1 MSKVI
6 DSEGFY
12 NQVNS
17 SYDDISFKK
26 VEYLRAIDF
35 LILQHIVKLEKICL
49 VDIGSGN
56 GRRLKKILKNISFE
70 KLLLIEQSLG
80 FVKILKENF
89 NPEEIFHGDVVNF
102 QKKSGEFNI
111 ALCLWN
117 VIAHADNPK
126 TFLKAIHSLLDKNGT
141 FIFDINNRFN
151 IKEYGLKNVLTNFIK
166 SKIFSNSGL
175 FILNT
180 NGIKTKVYI
189 YNLSEIK
196 LLLKEAGFAID
207 FVKYVN
213 YKTGVIEKN
222 QYSGQMLLSCRK
234 IK

>member
-126 TFLKAIHSLLDKNGT
+126 TFLKANRISNGQ
-141 FIFDINNRFN
+141 
-151 IKEYGLKNVLTNFIK
+151 KSCVPQVVCA
-166 SKIFSNSGL
+166 SKIGCV
-175 FILNT
+175 
-180 NGIKTKVYI
+180 IKVQKKSQDQS
-189 YNLSEIK
+189 LMF
-196 LLLKEAGFAID
+196 L
-207 FVKYVN
+207 
-213 YKTGVIEKN
+213 
-222 QYSGQMLLSCRK
+222 
-234 IK
+234 